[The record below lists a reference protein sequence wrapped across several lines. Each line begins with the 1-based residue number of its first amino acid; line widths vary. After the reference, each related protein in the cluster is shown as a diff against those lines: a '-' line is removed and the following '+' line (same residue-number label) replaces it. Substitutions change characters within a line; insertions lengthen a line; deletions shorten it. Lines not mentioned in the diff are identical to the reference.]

1 MLKRILTYLKSS
13 ENRWL
18 IVGWLFVCV
27 AVLTPTVI
35 LIKLNSSLNLKKFD
49 SLGPIGDFLGGT
61 TVGLLSLASIVFVV
75 ATISMQKKELVLQR
89 KELTMQRDEL
99 KRTREEFELSNQTLL
114 KQQFENTFFNMINL
128 HHNILKDLIKEVDG
142 KVITGRNVIKV
153 LYSEL
158 NHKYYEENMPDYI
171 VRILNGLT
179 RYKDIDDMEIHR
191 LAEKLQIAVRK
202 IEFVKEHYLKNSTVE
217 EIIEFINTIDH
228 DWEELEYQIMRD
240 SSSAKTIKIEFVKE
254 HYLKNST
261 MEEIIDFIN
270 TIDHDWEEL
279 KHQVML
285 DISPVK
291 TGKIVDFIRLFAE
304 NKIVNDFCKGLHT
317 LDLCEKLIQD
327 KIELSYLVKM
337 KNLLVDDADYQYKT
351 DAYESMYNNNEENIG
366 HYFRNLYR
374 IVKFIEDHRFSA
386 DEDINELE
394 KRKYRG
400 VLRAQLSSNELLML
414 FYNVV
419 YSEKGKKFALLL
431 KGKNFFDD
439 HLVPSAFV
447 WKNDNTVLE
456 KLN

>member
-1 MLKRILTYLKSS
+1 MFGKFSCLKSS

-18 IVGWLFVCV
+18 AVGWLFVFV
-27 AVLTPTVI
+27 AVLTPTVLLFSI
-35 LIKLNSSLNLKKFD
+35 NSSLDLQKFS
-49 SLGPIGDFLGGT
+49 SLGSIGDFLGGT

-75 ATISMQKKELVLQR
+75 ATISVQKKELALQR
-89 KELTMQRDEL
+89 KELTMQRIEI
-99 KRTREEFELSNQTLL
+99 KRTRKEFELSNQTLL

-158 NHKYYEENMPDYI
+158 NNKYYEENMANYI
-171 VRILNGLT
+171 VHILNTLT
-179 RYKDIDDMEIHR
+179 KYREIDDIKIHR
-191 LAEKLQIAVRK
+191 LAEKLHIAVRK
-202 IEFVKEHYLKNSTVE
+202 IDFLKGTYLKNFTVE
-217 EIIEFINTIDH
+217 EIIESIHTGDYNWADLEEEVM
-228 DWEELEYQIMRD
+228 WE
-240 SSSAKTIKIEFVKE
+240 
-254 HYLKNST
+254 
-261 MEEIIDFIN
+261 
-270 TIDHDWEEL
+270 
-279 KHQVML
+279 
-285 DISPVK
+285 ISPAR
-291 TGKIVDFIRLFAE
+291 TGKRVDFIRLFAE
-304 NKIVNDFCKGLHT
+304 NKIVNEFCKGQLT

-327 KIELSYLVKM
+327 KNEIDYIIKV
-337 KNLLVDDADYQYKT
+337 KNLLVDNADYQYKT

-374 IVKFIEDHRFSA
+374 IVKFIEDHRFST
-386 DEDINELE
+386 DKDTNELE

-400 VLRAQLSSNELLML
+400 ILRAQLSSNELLML